1 MAGRRGHTLQANAGD
16 RDKTLSCSCLVSK
29 RKNFVSRARTTPLRS
44 VVLPAWGWKSS
55 SACCARQHRPRALA
69 GCSPG
74 SWGARPHGSH
84 AARQHTETGQEAGRQ
99 QKQRVSTDLPKKEEH
114 WKSLPRPV
122 AFVAAPSV
130 GAGRRRHPAGKPTAL
145 AAARLPA
152 PPAKE
157 TPTRSGNAPMG
168 FEGLLALS
176 FLGRELFGSPLLLS
190 VCWRR
195 DASAGSPAGVFADP
209 TPAARG
215 YPDNLCPTYPAC

>member
-99 QKQRVSTDLPKKEEH
+99 QKQRVSTDLPQKGRTLEESPQTRCFCCRASFPCVGEVKPPSVKPEARASGLFAGCGSH
-114 WKSLPRPV
+114 GIHVPRSSLRAV
-122 AFVAAPSV
+122 NASAAP
-130 GAGRRRHPAGKPTAL
+130 
-145 AAARLPA
+145 
-152 PPAKE
+152 
-157 TPTRSGNAPMG
+157 
-168 FEGLLALS
+168 
-176 FLGRELFGSPLLLS
+176 
-190 VCWRR
+190 
-195 DASAGSPAGVFADP
+195 
-209 TPAARG
+209 
-215 YPDNLCPTYPAC
+215 

>member
-1 MAGRRGHTLQANAGD
+1 MAGRRGHTLQADAGD

-29 RKNFVSRARTTPLRS
+29 RKNFVSRARTTPLCS

-99 QKQRVSTDLPKKEEH
+99 QKQRVSTDLSKKEEH

-122 AFVAAPSV
+122 A
-130 GAGRRRHPAGKPTAL
+130 L
-145 AAARLPA
+145 LP
-152 PPAKE
+152 
-157 TPTRSGNAPMG
+157 G
-168 FEGLLALS
+168 
-176 FLGRELFGSPLLLS
+176 LLS
-190 VCWRR
+190 VCWRGQTPISETR
-195 DASAGSPAGVFADP
+195 GSGEWLIRRLRL
-209 TPAARG
+209 ARH
-215 YPDNLCPTYPAC
+215 PRTAQ